1 MLMGT
6 AVRLAPAVIPAKAGI
21 QLLSESAGSPPISR
35 PQDGVASLRLGRGR
49 QPFALAP
56 PAFRPIFLSMPLVP
70 LFRKTTGRL
79 RPEPEHADA
88 VPTVARPR
96 TARGQRSR
104 RPHSAA
110 KVAEVRR
117 LIEKTTL
124 TYDAI
129 SAQAGVGRASISRWA
144 RDRGWAR
151 PLEAPRSTD
160 RMPRHRLSQK
170 LKLRLLAE
178 RLRKLAER
186 HVRELEDAPVI
197 DADKLMQAL
206 QLLKMARLEA
216 MGRRRR
222 RKDWTG
228 EARTGRQWLSEQDA
242 IRNAIKEMH
251 RGGVTVDRAP
261 KEAVDLVIDANMPP
275 EHPALRGRG
284 RR

>member
-1 MLMGT
+1 
-6 AVRLAPAVIPAKAGI
+6 
-21 QLLSESAGSPPISR
+21 
-35 PQDGVASLRLGRGR
+35 
-49 QPFALAP
+49 
-56 PAFRPIFLSMPLVP
+56 MPLVP

-79 RPEPEHADA
+79 RVEPDHADA
-88 VPTVARPR
+88 VPVTARAR
-96 TARGQRSR
+96 NARGQRSR
-104 RPHSAA
+104 RPHSDA

-129 SAQAGVGRASISRWA
+129 SAQAGVGKASISRWA
-144 RDRGWAR
+144 RDRGWLR
-151 PLEAPRSTD
+151 PLDAPRATD

-186 HVRELEDAPVI
+186 HIRELEEAPLV

-222 RKDWTG
+222 RKYYDTP
-228 EARTGRQWLSEQDA
+228 ARTGRQWQSEQDA
-242 IRNAIKEMH
+242 IRTAIKEMH
-251 RGGVTVDRAP
+251 RGGVNVDAAP
-261 KEAVDLVIDANMPP
+261 EEAVEMVIDANLPP

-284 RR
+284 RRR